1 MTAKS
6 KAQSMNKSSIIIL
19 TLVTLVIVGV
29 VGYSIWQN
37 SQNDSNDTIVS
48 TADLNEENLM
58 GTWNRTDSTTLHKI
72 TFLSENKLQY
82 KRFEDENQTPVLEST
97 EGFYEIVDK
106 KLKISVTTDNGS
118 ISDTYEAILSENNL
132 ILGESTGLSNYF
144 SGKYVKSDEIIP
156 VNSDEVSDKT
166 QEDKTETTKQQ
177 KTTTTT
183 KKNNSTLQ
191 LTGTNWMIYNSE
203 YDLNQYLYFK
213 SKNKVVYSDAFGF
226 DPIEYET
233 EYKYTFDGS
242 KIVFTDSNGKKDTY
256 KVKFDLY
263 YPNKISTRYDTMTLD
278 GDGIL
283 YLNGKWDFNGMD

>member
-1 MTAKS
+1 MFI
-6 KAQSMNKSSIIIL
+6 QH
-19 TLVTLVIVGV
+19 
-29 VGYSIWQN
+29 
-37 SQNDSNDTIVS
+37 IVS

-58 GTWNRTDSTTLHKI
+58 GTWNRLDSTTLHKI

-82 KRFEDENQTPVLEST
+82 KRFEGENETPVLEST
-97 EGFYEIVDK
+97 EGFYEIVDN

-118 ISDTYEAILSENNL
+118 ISDTYEAVLSGNNL
-132 ILGESTGLSNYF
+132 ILGRSTGLSNYF
-144 SGKYVKSDEIIP
+144 SGTYIKSNEETHVNFDEAG
-156 VNSDEVSDKT
+156 DET
-166 QEDKTETTKQQ
+166 QENKTETTKQQ
-177 KTTTTT
+177 KTTTQ
-183 KKNNSTLQ
+183 KSKNTLQ
-191 LTGTNWMIYNSE
+191 LTGTHWMIYNAE

-242 KIVFTDSNGKKDTY
+242 KIIFTDSNGKKDTY

-278 GDGIL
+278 GDGIF
-283 YLNGKWDFNGMD
+283 YLNGKWDFDGLD